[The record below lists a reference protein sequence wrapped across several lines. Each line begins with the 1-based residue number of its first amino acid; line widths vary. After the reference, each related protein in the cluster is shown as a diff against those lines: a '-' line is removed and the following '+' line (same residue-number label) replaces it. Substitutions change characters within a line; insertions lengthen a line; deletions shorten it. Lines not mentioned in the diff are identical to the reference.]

1 MSQDRNMKWLN
12 DRRIIYR
19 HDGIDKPDI
28 ETKQYKYYENGTY
41 GCYHLFNTKAKITTY
56 KSLKWHLLVLYY
68 LNIDKDVPYDR
79 VKLSF
84 DGFNFYDVARFIA
97 NKDNG
102 FVTFFIS
109 NKALE
114 DMIDD
119 VLTTGGDP
127 PKNKLRKVIFK
138 PYNMLTLSEKLS
150 IVGKLIGRQSINKEM
165 IYETMLDLNDFS
177 KKITI
182 SRIAGLLNCSARTV
196 YRHMCNDLKKEKLRL
211 NEEI

>member
-12 DRRIIYR
+12 DRRVIYR
-19 HDGIDKPDI
+19 HDGVDKPDI

-56 KSLKWHLLVLYY
+56 KSLKWHMLVLYY
-68 LNIDKDVPYDR
+68 LNIDGVEGDEVSLYDDMTS
-79 VKLSF
+79 VFK
-84 DGFNFYDVARFIA
+84 FIA
-97 NKDNG
+97 NKENG

-114 DMIDD
+114 DMIQD
-119 VLTTGGDP
+119 VFKTGGDP

-150 IVGKLIGRQSINKEM
+150 IVGKLIGRKSINKEM

-182 SRIAGLLNCSARTV
+182 SRIAGLLDCSARTV